1 MVDKTIFDLA
11 FGESAP
17 VLTDVTFTGQDPS
30 GTPVL
35 RKSTWTTI
43 RNLLTGEPTATNDM
57 IMASG
62 TAWQKKTM
70 AQVAAAMGLDVVGFT
85 VPIGDGVS
93 VITTGI
99 IKRFPIP
106 YNFTLTKIEMCAD
119 ISGSIVLDIWKD
131 SYANLPCTVADTI
144 TASAKPTIS
153 SATKA
158 EQTVFTDWDL
168 TWTLGE
174 WIYINVDSCT
184 SIRSVAIAFYGKHTE
199 LV

>member
-1 MVDKTIFDLA
+1 MVDKEIFDLSA
-11 FGESAP
+11 GEFAP
-17 VLTDVTFTGQDPS
+17 VLTDLIITGQDPS

-35 RKSTWTTI
+35 RKNTLLSI

-70 AQVAAAMGLDVVGFT
+70 AQVAAAMGLDVAGFT
-85 VPIGDGVS
+85 VPIGNGVET
-93 VITTGI
+93 IPTGI
-99 IKRFPIP
+99 HARFPVP
-106 YNFTLTKIEMCAD
+106 YNFTLTKIQLNPD
-119 ISGSIVLDIWKD
+119 QSGSIVLDLWKD

-158 EQTVFTDWDL
+158 EQTVFTDWDV

-184 SIRSVAIAFYGKHTE
+184 SIRSLSIAFFGKHTE
-199 LV
+199 LA